1 MAELR
6 AHLSQVV
13 EHAGWRED
21 HLRRENDELR
31 LRAEQLEGRND
42 ELAVALPNATR
53 PLVRQVEALQ
63 AAVEERERSKLAVDR
78 SSMERLRTAGASAAA
93 AKERERAVKDRVS
106 GVLTK
111 RATLEHVRLSQADP
125 SQAVADAHRL
135 QPDASDQEGKLRSD
149 VDDELAWAGR
159 AERERDEA

>member
-21 HLRRENDELR
+21 QLRRENDELR
-31 LRAEQLEGRND
+31 LRAKKLDGRNE
-42 ELAVALPNATR
+42 ELAAALPNATG

-63 AAVEERERSKLAVDR
+63 AAAEEREQSKLAVDR

-93 AKERERAVKDRVS
+93 AKERERAVKERVS

-111 RATLEHVRLSQADP
+111 CATLEEQVRHSQADP
-125 SQAVADAHRL
+125 SRAVVDAHRL
-135 QPDASDQEGKLRSD
+135 QADASDRLSR
-149 VDDELAWAGR
+149 W
-159 AERERDEA
+159 